1 MARKVTTNLHPKKSM
16 SMRNKKKIEEKPWP
30 NPSWPA
36 AFQALAKEYE
46 NVLVTEHSPADRIQC
61 PELEIKLK
69 PGVSPYFAKRPPR
82 MPLHWRQ
89 RVEQEKQKLIKEGV
103 IQRVVGESPRWVS
116 PTGFVA
122 QDHRKK
128 N

>member
-30 NPSWPA
+30 NPICPA
-36 AFQALAKEYE
+36 AFKALAKEYE

-69 PGVSPYFAKRPPR
+69 PGVSPYFAKRP
-82 MPLHWRQ
+82 Q
-89 RVEQEKQKLIKEGV
+89 RCHSIGTRGLIRRG
-103 IQRVVGESPRWVS
+103 G
-116 PTGFVA
+116 
-122 QDHRKK
+122 